1 MRYLII
7 ADPIPIGLP
16 GDTYLI
22 TSQDNAA
29 RLIAKMGKFS
39 IEAAIIQGTSDY
51 LGIVSQLRDN
61 CPLLLLWLWVDHL
74 PPAGEVLAAYRAGV
88 DDLVIGDEGAM
99 LAQLDRIRAHE
110 FGPYDTAG
118 MRLELGD
125 LRQQTRFIA
134 EDSDMA
140 MWTWSQDGDEVW
152 VGPQY
157 REMLGLT
164 GAPAPVTSAEWLTL
178 IHLDDRDHMERAI
191 NACRMGEQDTIDLT
205 FKALHRDKQVRWM
218 HLKGRRFEAVA
229 GQPVRLA
236 GFIMNITELRQ
247 AHERFERLA
256 ENAPDMIFRWT
267 YRNGFEYVSPSSV
280 DVIGYTPAEHYDDPG
295 LGYRSIHLDDLPIYE
310 SVFSDLA
317 DPDGARRYC
326 VIRWHHKDGHLV
338 HVEMRMA
345 PLFDVHG
352 NLIAIEGIARDISQ
366 HVIARERL
374 RELTARL
381 TEAHE
386 SERRRIAAE
395 LHDEVGQML
404 TVAKM
409 HLHMFEQSLSDV
421 DESLLTRFS
430 TVKGMMT
437 DALELVRS
445 ISHGLRPPL
454 LDEMGWEP
462 AISWLCES
470 IDHRAGM
477 RVSYTHQ
484 GANTRLDPAIELV
497 AYRVVQEALTNANR
511 HAEATQ
517 IDVLAE
523 QLADRLCIEVRDNGK
538 GFDMDQLQQSQAPH
552 TGLGL
557 LSLIERV
564 ETVRGRVHIETAPG
578 QGVRVAV
585 ELPIESQDREV
596 DHNVTH
602 TTR

>member
-1 MRYLII
+1 MKYLII
-7 ADPIPIGLP
+7 ANPLTIGLLDEP
-16 GDTYLI
+16 YLV
-22 TSQDNAA
+22 TSHDNIA
-29 RLIAKMGKFS
+29 RLIEKLDKFS
-39 IEAAIIQGTSDY
+39 IEGAIIQGTSDY
-51 LGIVSQLRDN
+51 PEIVSQLRDN
-61 CPLLLLWLWVDHL
+61 CPLLSLWLWFEQL
-74 PPAGEVLAAYRAGV
+74 PAAHEVLASYRAGV
-88 DDLVIGDEGAM
+88 DDLIIGDEDAM
-99 LAQLDRIRAHE
+99 LVQLDRIRARE
-110 FGPYDTAG
+110 FGPRDTAA

-140 MWTWSQDGDEVW
+140 MWAWSQDGDAVR

-157 REMLGLT
+157 REMLGMAGDT
-164 GAPAPVTSAEWLTL
+164 DAVTSTEWLTL
-178 IHLDDRDHMERAI
+178 IHPDDRERVEAVL
-191 NACRMGEQDTIDLT
+191 NACRMGEQNTIDLT

-218 HLKGRRFEAVA
+218 QLKGRRFEAVA

-295 LGYRSIHLDDLPIYE
+295 LSYRSIHLDDLPIYE

-338 HVEMRMA
+338 HVEMRMT

-409 HLHMFEQSLSDV
+409 HLHLFEQSLSDV
-421 DESLLTRFS
+421 DESLLSRFG
-430 TVKGMMT
+430 TVKDMMK

-477 RVSYTHQ
+477 TVVYTQ
-484 GANTRLDPAIELV
+484 KGANTRLEPAIELV
-497 AYRVVQEALTNANR
+497 AYRVVQEALTNATR
-511 HAEATQ
+511 HADATRV
-517 IDVLAE
+517 DVTVE
-523 QLADRLCIEVRDNGK
+523 QREDTLCIEVRDNGK
-538 GFDMDQLQQSQAPH
+538 GFDMEQLQQSQAPR

-557 LSLIERV
+557 LSMIERV
-564 ETVRGRVHIETAPG
+564 ETVHGEVDIETAPG
-578 QGVRVAV
+578 QGVRVVV
-585 ELPIESQDREV
+585 ELPIGPQESEV
-596 DHNVTH
+596 EPHVTH
-602 TTR
+602 TAR